1 MTQIILY
8 NSVTDNRRQAAV
20 SAVIGLI
27 EETCFWSSESLRHQ
41 HCYEAALECLGLSVH
56 NYETEDEMNAAI
68 RFGIEQNIGNFIYDW
83 YCEGAATT
91 CTNCGALVEPGYQSC
106 PECNNKFT
114 TAIGVLAKP
123 EWELRLATRVL
134 EIAVNTTI
142 VIDELLTHA
151 INQTVKLIVVRNL
164 LNQGEHDDWKA
175 RIKAIQAHVI
185 DAWPEDG
192 RPDKT
197 SWEWRYARECATF
210 WVVAWPMLKKCFTL
224 QDLEKFSTK
233 IIRAIAVS
241 SRRWAEEGADPEVYC
256 KIIKGLLESTGID
269 KERAIREL
277 YPEDADPEQS
287 SREKEPMV
295 VFHAPEIL
303 ARGKIARN
311 DEGKPWLSTPLQ
323 EQEVEI
329 LIGQFGIGE
338 DSIETLV
345 AMMVDGSREDE
356 EDE

>member
-1 MTQIILY
+1 MTTTIALRSSTI
-8 NSVTDNRRQAAV
+8 DNRRQAAV
-20 SAVIGLI
+20 RAVTSLI
-27 EETCFWSSESLRHQ
+27 EETCFWSTQSLRHQ
-41 HCYEAALECLGLSVH
+41 HCYEHALEMLGLSVH
-56 NYETEDEMNAAI
+56 DCETEDEMNAAI
-68 RFGIEQNIGNFIYDW
+68 RYGIEQNRGNFIHDW

-91 CTNCGALVEPGYQSC
+91 CTNCGTLVEPGYQFC
-106 PECNNKFT
+106 PDCNQKFT
-114 TAIGVLAKP
+114 TQVAVLTKP
-123 EWELRLATRVL
+123 EWELRLTTRVL
-134 EIAVNTTI
+134 EIAINTSI
-142 VIDELLTHA
+142 LSDELLTGA
-151 INQTVKLIVVRNL
+151 IFQSVRLIVVRNL
-164 LNQGEHDDWKA
+164 LNQSEHDDWKG

-185 DAWPEDG
+185 DAWPEDS

-224 QDLEKFSTK
+224 ADIEKFSTK

-241 SRRWAEEGADPEVYC
+241 SRRWAEEGADPDVYC

-287 SREKEPMV
+287 NREPEPTV

-311 DEGKPWLSTPLQ
+311 DEGKPWLTTPLE
-323 EQEVEI
+323 EQEVDI
-329 LIGQFGIGE
+329 LVNQFGIDE

-345 AMMVDGSREDE
+345 AMMVDGGKENE
-356 EDE
+356 